1 MSEATK
7 RKFRQSLQV
16 SGNGSST
23 NSKIIVRFFLLTL
36 FFFLTVQ
43 IGINAILSPM
53 GIQLEAY
60 NVEKTRL
67 LEENRSL
74 EQTLAN
80 MGSIKALNHLS
91 EKKLALK
98 QTETKQI
105 IYVSDTTLR
114 AER

>member
-7 RKFRQSLQV
+7 RKFRQSMQ
-16 SGNGSST
+16 GGSL
-23 NSKIIVRFFLLTL
+23 SKSVNIYLRLFLLTL
-36 FFFLTVQ
+36 ALFLSVQ

-53 GIQLEAY
+53 GRKLESY

-67 LEENRSL
+67 LEENRTL

-80 MGSIKALNHLS
+80 MGSIKALTHLS
-91 EKKLALK
+91 QKKLSLTQANN
-98 QTETKQI
+98 KQI
-105 IYVSDTTLR
+105 IYIGDTTLR